1 MFGVKNSLSNLTKIK
16 SVSSAAA
23 VSTFSPIVI
32 RRNMASLPGLFK
44 SLVYSSHNVDDCAS
58 ILSLQNYKPIQE
70 IENSI
75 VLRMLAF
82 PINPSDI
89 NQLQGVYPSLPN
101 KSLNYQ
107 TLQPAAIAG
116 NEGVYEVIH
125 VPNRF
130 QNLKKGDWVIPTM
143 ANTGT
148 WTNYQVFYDESQLI
162 KVNGLDLFTAATIG
176 VNGVTAYQLVNDFV
190 DWKRNE
196 NNWLIQNAGNSTVSK
211 MVSQIAKVN
220 NVKTL
225 SVVRDRKTPEQFN
238 EMAKMLENTFGTTKV
253 ISESQNNDKVFGK
266 QELPQILG
274 KDARIR
280 LALNSVGGKSSSSI
294 ARKLEKDGLMLTYG
308 GMSKQPVTLPT
319 SLMIFKNITSA
330 GYWVTELNKKNPQ
343 RKVDTVHDLINLYEA
358 GEFVSPKEDIET
370 LSWDTE
376 KFNDDD
382 VLKLV
387 QGGINSTNGK
397 KKVVVLKW
405 D

>member
-1 MFGVKNSLSNLTKIK
+1 MFKLRS
-16 SVSSAAA
+16 SVLDNISSQKAL
-23 VSTFSPIVI
+23 VF

-44 SLVYSSHNVDDCAS
+44 SLVYSKHDVDNCSSVLNV
-58 ILSLQNYKPIQE
+58 QTYKPIQE

-75 VLRMLAF
+75 VLKMLAF
-82 PINPSDI
+82 PINPSDV
-89 NQLQGVYPSLPN
+89 NQLQGVYPSLPH

-107 TLQPAAIAG
+107 TLEPSAIAG

-148 WTNYQVFYDESQLI
+148 WTNYQLVYDESELI

-176 VNGVTAYQLVNDFV
+176 VNGVTAYQLVNNFIK
-190 DWKRNE
+190 WNSQE
-196 NNWLIQNAGNSTVSK
+196 NNWLVQNAGNSTVSK

-225 SVVRDRKTPEQFN
+225 NVVRDRKTPEQFD
-238 EMAKMLENTFGTTKV
+238 ELASMLQDKFGATKV
-253 ISESQNNDKVFGK
+253 ISETQNNDKIFNK
-266 QELPQILG
+266 QELPKILG

-319 SLMIFKNITSA
+319 SLLIFKNITCA
-330 GYWVTELNKKNPQ
+330 GYWVTELNKKDPQ
-343 RKVDTVHDLINLYEA
+343 SKVDTVHDLIQLYES
-358 GEFVSPKEDIET
+358 GNFISPKEDIET
-370 LSWDTE
+370 LEWDTE

-382 VLKLV
+382 ILELV
-387 QGGINSTNGK
+387 QNGISSTNGK

-405 D
+405 